1 MQTWNINSFFIA
13 RVWLYPVDYF
23 NPTPPHTHTHTTPL
37 PMIFGLL
44 ILKMRGL
51 IKPNN
56 DNEFLHVNVKEHL
69 LKIYYINLLN
79 WTNYIKMYGT

>member
-1 MQTWNINSFFIA
+1 MLFIFRSIA
-13 RVWLYPVDYF
+13 VHALNCYQHLLITC
-23 NPTPPHTHTHTTPL
+23 NPPPPTHTHTTPL

-79 WTNYIKMYGT
+79 

>member
-1 MQTWNINSFFIA
+1 MEYKFVFLQQGF
-13 RVWLYPVDYF
+13 DYIVQIIL
-23 NPTPPHTHTHTTPL
+23 TPPPTHTHTTPL
-37 PMIFGLL
+37 VPMIFGLL

-51 IKPNN
+51 IKSNN

-79 WTNYIKMYGT
+79 